1 MNDNIPIVELPEF
14 ATLDQRLEQ
23 SVSFACECVGYR
35 VGYAVELAMIVPVQR
50 DGHTNMRIVFRRR
63 PPDLRLVAAGA

>member
-1 MNDNIPIVELPEF
+1 MNDNIPVVELPEF
-14 ATLDQRLEQ
+14 ATLDRQLAH
-23 SVSFACECVGYR
+23 SVSFARECVGYR
-35 VGYAVELAMIVPVQR
+35 VGYDVELAMIVPVQR